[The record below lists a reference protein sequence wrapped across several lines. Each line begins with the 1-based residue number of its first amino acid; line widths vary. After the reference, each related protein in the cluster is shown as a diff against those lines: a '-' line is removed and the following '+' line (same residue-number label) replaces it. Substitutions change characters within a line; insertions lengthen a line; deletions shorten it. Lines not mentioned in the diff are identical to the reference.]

1 MPTTDDRAQQ
11 TADSMPNVSAPSLT
25 PMLSTVQSV
34 PSTIPIATIQPMPK
48 SSEPLKP
55 PDDTTSFPEKPT
67 FVPPKSISQSPKI
80 SPSSIPNPSPSATT
94 TKPVQLGYANYGC
107 YMYSVPVYSAFQPV
121 SYPVLVQPNNNNKP
135 VTDQPTATEVV
146 YPQTRDG
153 TLSAEGKVEEKF
165 PETIP
170 GETKSQT
177 DFEENFTPKVIPAKI
192 ETKIPEGIKSKID
205 SVNDNLNSPGPIS
218 SPMFKDPNKKPTSER
233 FSLKTSIPISK
244 IDMKCVTNTSDSL
257 QSSQLKKPFNPAFHN
272 SKVDTPKIEIQS
284 NVLIN
289 EKKLKD
295 VPGSTN
301 SISTLITAAEVIN
314 QAETQFRKPD
324 VKTDEEQNKDVCKTS
339 MLPPNIIPS
348 RTIFNPINL
357 DSITPKF
364 TSPSQERKNDQKSNQ
379 LLLIQNKNSSNQKML
394 LAIQQ
399 QSPQLPLQRSG
410 VDQKNL
416 QTPSRQSSQAK
427 KCKEEL
433 DNENETSSKVV
444 SLKRMHQDDC
454 DENDFENLITEN
466 QIYGNKIVVKEKSQ
480 GTLQEQEIKNKNKVD
495 KAILPTSKNLVLQ
508 SNFVYLS
515 NVQFPANVMMTK
527 NNKVN
532 NETIKP
538 SVNEIK
544 PNADI
549 SKINNNIESVA
560 NTSITKT
567 TQENKEIP
575 ILRNNNLNQKLPSKN
590 SNTDT
595 VIPNSKVIMNP
606 QIVYQVPMII
616 ERDNQLNQ
624 NIIGRDGTKFVE
636 SKNEAQKIEKN
647 RPNDK
652 VFIACQMDSK
662 LQPKLLIT
670 NIRAKLN
677 ATEEVSSLDLYEK
690 RKRLRRLKHLTNRDS
705 KEPKKN
711 LIPSEEVENHIITPE
726 KIIDEISNEFYNKK
740 SDRDDIES
748 GSEYEDDDIINY
760 ENIIKDF
767 SSITKNNCHD
777 KKLFL
782 ENFRLTTFKD
792 YKEREMDR
800 QERSIKK
807 DAIASAYITAGRID
821 CLTAENNCYER
832 KREESN
838 DHTVPKF
845 LEESGV
851 IQQRKQTFLSRLKL
865 TPVTKKTR
873 DGYEKIWQEVLKER
887 KRREKPSENSQTK
900 QRRLEG
906 DNLNLG
912 TSDQLK
918 LLHEIKNQVNEN
930 NNLIKKRLDFH
941 TEAGDSIKILAEKN
955 FSELN
960 RLSKMAD
967 ISVKIFSRQDTRK
980 RDLTPGFDSENIQV
994 TKPVAN
1000 YTPIK
1005 VPNIYKTRVSET
1017 ITNTE
1022 ETKPQEMMDDGEK
1035 FRDAS
1040 CQVSNN
1046 YWPGVETFIKSYKEY
1061 DAARKKEILDL
1072 NRNNTTL
1079 RVGSAYVTRNASRD
1093 SDRAKA
1099 LVAERKH
1106 LAKEETAVRKSIK
1119 KLYSALE
1126 TIRSH
1131 IKS

>member
-1 MPTTDDRAQQ
+1 MPTTDDRVQQ

-25 PMLSTVQSV
+25 PMLSTAQSV

-55 PDDTTSFPEKPT
+55 PDDITSFPEKPT

-94 TKPVQLGYANYGC
+94 TKPVQLGYPNYGC

-121 SYPVLVQPNNNNKP
+121 SYPVLVQPNNNQRP
-135 VTDQPTATEVV
+135 ITDQVTATEIV

-153 TLSAEGKVEEKF
+153 TVSSEGKMEEKF
-165 PETIP
+165 PETLP
-170 GETKSQT
+170 NETTSQT
-177 DFEENFTPKVIPAKI
+177 DFEENFTPKVIPTNI
-192 ETKIPEGIKSKID
+192 DTNIPEGIKSKID

-218 SPMFKDPNKKPTSER
+218 TPMFKDSNKKPISER

-257 QSSQLKKPFNPAFHN
+257 QSSQLKKPFNPAFHT
-272 SKVDTPKIEIQS
+272 SKTDAPKIEIQS
-284 NVLIN
+284 NVLIKEN
-289 EKKLKD
+289 KLKD

-301 SISTLITAAEVIN
+301 SINTLITAAEVIS

-324 VKTDEEQNKDVCKTS
+324 TKTDVEQNKDACKTN

-364 TSPSQERKNDQKSNQ
+364 STSQERANDQKSNQ

-399 QSPQLPLQRSG
+399 QPPQVPLSRSG

-416 QTPSRQSSQAK
+416 QTPSRQISQAK
-427 KCKEEL
+427 KSKEEL
-433 DNENETSSKVV
+433 VNENETSSKVV

-480 GTLQEQEIKNKNKVD
+480 GTLQEQEIKNKNKVE
-495 KAILPTSKNLVLQ
+495 KAGQPTSKNLVLQ

-515 NVQFPANVMMTK
+515 NVQFPANVMMIK
-527 NNKVN
+527 NNVKVN
-532 NETIKP
+532 NEALKP

-549 SKINNNIESVA
+549 STTNKNIESVA
-560 NTSITKT
+560 NSSITKA
-567 TQENKEIP
+567 TQENKEVQ
-575 ILRNNNLNQKLPSKN
+575 ILGTNDLNLKLPSTN
-590 SNTDT
+590 SNTFIQT
-595 VIPNSKVIMNP
+595 PNSKVIRNS
-606 QIVYQVPMII
+606 QLVYQVPMIMD
-616 ERDNQLNQ
+616 RDNQH
-624 NIIGRDGTKFVE
+624 IIGRDGNKFVE
-636 SKNEAQKIEKN
+636 SKNEAQKIENN

-652 VFIACQMDSK
+652 IFIACQMDSK

-690 RKRLRRLKHLTNRDS
+690 RKRLRRLKHLTNRNS
-705 KEPKKN
+705 QEPKKN
-711 LIPSEEVENHIITPE
+711 VIPAEEVENHIITPE
-726 KIIDEISNEFYNKK
+726 KMIDEIYNEFYTKK
-740 SDRDDIES
+740 SNRADIES
-748 GSEYEDDDIINY
+748 GSEYEDDDIIDY
-760 ENIIKDF
+760 EKVIKDF
-767 SSITKNNCHD
+767 SSTTKDNCNE
-777 KKLFL
+777 KKIFL
-782 ENFRLTTFKD
+782 ANFRLTTFKD

-800 QERSIKK
+800 QERSMKK

-821 CLTAENNCYER
+821 CLTTETNCC
-832 KREESN
+832 KRERDESN
-838 DHTVPKF
+838 DHTVSKF
-845 LEESGV
+845 LDESGV

-865 TPVTKKTR
+865 TPVTKNAR
-873 DGYEKIWQEVLKER
+873 EGYEKIWQEVLKER
-887 KRREKPSENSQTK
+887 KRREKPLDNSQTK

-918 LLHEIKNQVNEN
+918 LINEIKNQVNEN
-930 NNLIKKRLDFH
+930 HNLIKKRLDFH

-967 ISVKIFSRQDTRK
+967 ISVKIFSGQDTRK

-994 TKPVAN
+994 TKPIAN

-1017 ITNTE
+1017 ITSTE
-1022 ETKPQEMMDDGEK
+1022 ETKPQKMLDDGEK

-1046 YWPGVETFIKSYKEY
+1046 SWPGVETFIKSYKEY

-1072 NRNNTTL
+1072 NRSNTKL